1 MASHELS
8 LQRRRLILVSLGF
21 LFLATFLGL
30 RLIQKSILQH
40 QTYQALA
47 KGQQFQQTEL
57 VGKRGQIL
65 VKEGAGKTTYPLA
78 TNQTLYAVSLVPS
91 QINDKQRTA
100 DELAKVTQMD
110 ARYIYDQINNNKQYI
125 PPLKQKLTY
134 DDSKKVE
141 SLRLEGVFV
150 RAEPTRFYPEDG
162 LAAQVLG
169 FVNAENKGQYG
180 IEGYY
185 DDILIGSSGRV
196 GQAQNATGEA
206 LALGA
211 SSYAPPR
218 DGDTV
223 VLTIDR
229 NVQYQAE
236 QALQRAIDKHKAT
249 GGSVIIMDPKTGGIV
264 AMASR
269 PTFDPNRYG
278 SYDVGSYTN
287 QTGSLSYE
295 PGSSFKPI
303 AMAAAL
309 DAGAVTPDTT
319 VNGTASVKVGDRE
332 IFNSARKPYG
342 LETMTQVIEHSDN
355 VGMVFVSRQLGG
367 ERFYD
372 YIKKFGFGTPT
383 GVELAGE
390 ISPSLPALS
399 DLNEVNFAT
408 MAFGQGVSVTPV
420 QLITAINALANQGKL
435 IQPHI
440 VDQIQ
445 HQDGQVETVQ
455 PKEVR
460 QVVSAQAASQITG
473 MMVRVVEA
481 GAGRPAAVGGY
492 RVAGKTGT
500 AQIPQGG
507 GYEQNATIGNF
518 VGFAPADN
526 PRFIMLVKVDR
537 PKGVTF
543 AEESAAPTFGELAKF
558 LLTYYNVPPSK

>member
-1 MASHELS
+1 MVTHELS
-8 LQRRRLILVSLGF
+8 LQRRRLILVGLGF

-30 RLIQKSILQH
+30 RLIQKSVLQH
-40 QTYQALA
+40 GTYQALA
-47 KGQQFQQTEL
+47 QGQQYQQTEL

-65 VKEGAGKTTYPLA
+65 IKDGPGGATYPLA
-78 TNQTLYAVSLVPS
+78 TNQTLYAISLVPS
-91 QINDKQRTA
+91 QITDKRRTA
-100 DELAKVTQMD
+100 DELSQVTQMD
-110 ARYIYDQINNNKQYI
+110 AQYIYDQINNNKQYI
-125 PPLKQKLTY
+125 PPLKQKLSY

-141 SLRLEGVFV
+141 ELKLEGVFI
-150 RAEPTRFYPEDG
+150 RPEPTRFYPEDN

-169 FVNAENKGQYG
+169 FVNAENEGQYG

-185 DDILIGSSGRV
+185 DDILIGSSGKV
-196 GQAQNATGEA
+196 GHAQNATGEA

-236 QALQRAIDKHKAT
+236 QALQRAMDRHRAS
-249 GGSVIIMDPKTGGIV
+249 GGSVIIMEPKTGAIV
-264 AMASR
+264 ALASR

-278 SYDVGSYTN
+278 AFDVGSYTN
-287 QTGSLSYE
+287 QTASLSYE
-295 PGSSFKPI
+295 PGSTFKVI
-303 AMAAAL
+303 AMGSAL
-309 DAGAVTPDTT
+309 DAGVVTPDTT
-319 VNGTASVKVGDRE
+319 VQGTASVKVGDRE
-332 IFNSARKPYG
+332 IFNAEKRPYG
-342 LETMTQVIEHSDN
+342 LETMTQVIERSDN

-367 ERFYD
+367 ERLYE

-408 MAFGQGVSVTPV
+408 MAFGQGISVTPL
-420 QLITAINALANQGKL
+420 QLITAVNAYANQGKL

-445 HQDGQVETVQ
+445 RTDGTVETVQ
-455 PKEVR
+455 PKEIR
-460 QVVSAQAASQITG
+460 QVVSPQASSQITG
-473 MMVRVVEA
+473 MMERVVEA
-481 GAGRPAAVGGY
+481 GAGRPAQVSGY

-507 GYEQNATIGNF
+507 GYEPNATIGNF
-518 VGFAPADN
+518 IGFAPADN

-537 PKGVTF
+537 PKGVVF

>member
-1 MASHELS
+1 MASRELS
-8 LQRRRLILVSLGF
+8 LQRRRLLLVSLAF
-21 LFLATFLGL
+21 LFLATFLGI
-30 RLIQKSILQH
+30 RLIQKSLLQH
-40 QTYQALA
+40 GTYQALA

-57 VGKRGQIL
+57 IGKRGQIL
-65 VKEGAGKTTYPLA
+65 VKDGPGGATYPLA
-78 TNQTLYAVSLVPS
+78 TNQTLYQISLVPS
-91 QINDKQRTA
+91 QINDKRRTA

-110 ARYIYDQINNNKQYI
+110 AQYIYDQISNNKQYI
-125 PPLKQKLTY
+125 PPLKQKLSY
-134 DDSKKVE
+134 EDSRRVE
-141 SLRLEGVFV
+141 ELKLEGVFV
-150 RAEPTRFYPEDG
+150 RPDAARFYPEDN

-169 FVNAENKGQYG
+169 FVNAENQGQYG

-185 DDILIGSSGRV
+185 DDILAGSSGTL
-196 GQAQNATGEA
+196 GQAKNATGEA

-211 SSYAPPR
+211 SSYAPPQ
-218 DGDTV
+218 DGDSV

-236 QALQRAIDKHKAT
+236 QALDRAITKHRAS
-249 GGSVIIMDPKTGGIV
+249 GGSLIVMEPQSGAIV
-264 AMASR
+264 ALVSR
-269 PTFDPNRYG
+269 PTFDPNRFG
-278 SYDVGSYTN
+278 AFDVGAYTN
-287 QTGSLSYE
+287 QAASLSYE
-295 PGSSFKPI
+295 PGSTFKVI
-303 AMAAAL
+303 AMGSAL

-319 VNGTASVKVGDRE
+319 VKGTASVKVGDRE
-332 IFNSARKPYG
+332 IFNAEKRPFG

-390 ISPSLPALS
+390 ISPTLPALS

-408 MAFGQGVSVTPV
+408 MAFGQGISVTPL
-420 QLITAINALANQGKL
+420 QLITAVNAYANQGKL
-435 IQPHI
+435 VQPHI

-445 HQDGQVETVQ
+445 RTDGKVETVE
-455 PKEVR
+455 PKVIR
-460 QVVSAQAASQITG
+460 QVVSPQASSQITG
-473 MMVRVVEA
+473 MMERVVEA
-481 GAGRPAAVGGY
+481 GAGRPAQVSGY

-507 GYEQNATIGNF
+507 GYEKNATIGNF
-518 VGFAPADN
+518 VGFAPTEQ

-537 PKGVTF
+537 PKGVVF